1 MSNEKLKTN
10 KVEQWEDR
18 VVDFDSE
25 DKNSSLWDGE
35 DSDEAALRHMYE
47 EARKKFQIEGNG
59 I

>member
-25 DKNSSLWDGE
+25 DENSSLWDGE
-35 DSDEAALRHMYE
+35 DSDEAALRNMYE
-47 EARKKFQIEGNG
+47 EARKKFQI
-59 I
+59 

>member
-25 DKNSSLWDGE
+25 DENSSLWDGE
-35 DSDEAALRHMYE
+35 DSDEAALRNMYE
-47 EARKKFQIEGNG
+47 EARKKFQIEGNRT
-59 I
+59 